1 MANITG
7 MVRSFIISNE
17 RRTRKMITIIKI
29 KTKQNGLYY
38 LCRSEIRDNDII
50 VSHSYE
56 QTLLSQGLCR
66 KIAHP
71 IITIKN
77 PKAALQA
84 IIMILATWLSSSA
97 YCFQWSKA

>member
-1 MANITG
+1 MANIRG

-17 RRTRKMITIIKI
+17 RRTRKMITII

-97 YCFQWSKA
+97 